1 MPRVTPQYVSEQIPL
16 DFAEMQKSREVATF
30 FALPPGDFVVLPHSS
45 QHREGKFLLRIFA
58 DQHADIWEVNEE
70 NLVIHNISAE
80 FCEERPIDCVSGIK
94 GFLFFLWTNFNRFN
108 CYSLY
113 PLSES
118 STN

>member
-80 FCEERPIDCVSGIK
+80 FCEERPIDCVSLQTGI
-94 GFLFFLWTNFNRFN
+94 L
-108 CYSLY
+108 
-113 PLSES
+113 LSS
-118 STN
+118 ASCK